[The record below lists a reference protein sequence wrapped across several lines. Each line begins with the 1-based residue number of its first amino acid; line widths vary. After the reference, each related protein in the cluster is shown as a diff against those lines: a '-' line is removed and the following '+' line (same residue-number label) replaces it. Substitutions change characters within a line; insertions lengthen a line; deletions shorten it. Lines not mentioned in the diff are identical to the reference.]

1 MDVAAVSPVVDD
13 TNLVRST
20 LQFMEFIWIYACEP
34 VMSV

>member
-1 MDVAAVSPVVDD
+1 MDVAAVSPVADD